1 MQLILSMFQYK
12 LQLFLQNARKQKI
25 KPLFNRPISLLLLT
39 SKAMEKSIH
48 DQMQDYLQRTEL
60 L

>member
-1 MQLILSMFQYK
+1 MFQYK

-39 SKAMEKSIH
+39 SKAMEKSRSDAGLSSKNWTALDLPIR
-48 DQMQDYLQRTEL
+48 L
-60 L
+60 

>member
-1 MQLILSMFQYK
+1 MFQYT
-12 LQLFLQNARKQKI
+12 LQRFLQNARKQKI

-48 DQMQDYLQRTEL
+48 DQMRDYLQRTEL